1 MTALPWLLAGVLALP
16 AATAPTTSPVKA
28 SLRVQGAPVAGK
40 PFVATVTARRKAKPA
55 GGLRLRVL
63 FTRQSRSVV
72 VPARSTGRGRY
83 RVTAV
88 LRASGRWRYE
98 IRSGRTSL
106 GGGTLSVAGAP
117 VSRLPGI
124 PAFKVCAGAG
134 PFWPTMT
141 VAVDGGTVWVACKE
155 TGRLQRVDA
164 ATGAVRATI
173 ALPGSTPI
181 AVVAGLGSIWALDGR
196 PGTLYRIDPATNR
209 IAARSVL
216 GIAQP
221 YNLWIGAGSVWSVDD
236 GAGEVLKIDPTTLQI
251 VARIPVGDGAAD
263 LVFQGTDCWVINHRD
278 LKLVKIDTRAATART
293 LAVIPGD
300 APERMAWAAGWL
312 WITGRG
318 TGLIQVDPA
327 TGAAVATVGLGAA
340 GGIDVVEHDGAL
352 YVPARASEAI
362 QSGFPRL
369 ASVVRIDPAT
379 RALTTVATASGLL
392 DVHGLADGGSV
403 VWLADNTNGVLYRLP
418 G

>member
-1 MTALPWLLAGVLALP
+1 M
-16 AATAPTTSPVKA
+16 
-28 SLRVQGAPVAGK
+28 
-40 PFVATVTARRKAKPA
+40 
-55 GGLRLRVL
+55 
-63 FTRQSRSVV
+63 
-72 VPARSTGRGRY
+72 
-83 RVTAV
+83 
-88 LRASGRWRYE
+88 
-98 IRSGRTSL
+98 
-106 GGGTLSVAGAP
+106 
-117 VSRLPGI
+117 
-124 PAFKVCAGAG
+124 
-134 PFWPTMT
+134 
-141 VAVDGGTVWVACKE
+141 
-155 TGRLQRVDA
+155 LQRIDA

-181 AVVAGLGSIWALDGR
+181 AVVAGLGSIWALDGP
-196 PGTLYRIDPATNR
+196 PGTLYRIDPTTTR

-216 GIAQP
+216 GVARP
-221 YNLWIGAGSVWSVDD
+221 YNLWIGAGSIWSVDD
-236 GAGEVLKIDPTTLQI
+236 GAGEVLKIDPDTLQI

-278 LKLVKIDTRAATART
+278 RKLVKIDTRAATART

-300 APERMAWAAGWL
+300 APERMAWAGGWL

-327 TGAAVATVGLGAA
+327 TGAAVATVGLGPA
-340 GGIDVVEHDGAL
+340 GGIDVIEHAGAL
-352 YVPARASEAI
+352 WVPARASEAT

-369 ASVVRIDPAT
+369 AAVVRVDPAT
-379 RALTTVATASGLL
+379 RAATTISTATGRL